1 MIAGLVVY
9 ALNFF
14 TGKSKNNKLA
24 NSWLS
29 SHRTLL
35 EENFC
40 LIGMLPLVLHKLGL
54 STSLLIDPHII
65 NASFSHIHNI
75 TKSDLLPLS
84 CVCLYV

>member
-24 NSWLS
+24 NAWLS

-35 EENFC
+35 EENYS
-40 LIGMLPLVLHKLGL
+40 LVGMLPLVLHKLGL
-54 STSLLIDPHII
+54 SASLLIDLHII
-65 NASFSHIHNI
+65 NASFTHIHKI
-75 TKSDLLPLS
+75 TKSDLFTSS
-84 CVCLYV
+84 CLCLYV